1 MMNFWLLQAIGDID
15 PDLVERAAQPPRK
28 AHPLRWVAAVAAA
41 AVMVVG
47 VGAWWLNRP
56 EGKPPIT
63 PPADSTTTTT
73 TNEPITA
80 TTVGGVITPTTTTT
94 TITTTVTTTEPTTQP
109 TTTPDNPPDTGGDE
123 WSCDGC
129 SPWYHIYDGELIDY
143 IGSERFA
150 QWKTST
156 TRLPP
161 DRTYPYHD
169 CRFPDSNIV
178 ACVEYFGVTREQFIQ
193 AMGWED
199 VLDCTFADS
208 IYMMD
213 EPSRYLYTFG
223 DYVDAIYGDDP
234 HLTAWVFGAGVAEV
248 ETYEDNWQYQRYYLP
263 DYDIFYPDPLVTY
276 AGGDPWTEGGSVYTF
291 IQQYGRKEE
300 GSLIAFVEYFGITR
314 EKFIELYGWG
324 DKLDEKATDHFAY
337 APYTYRQFVD
347 AIYGDD
353 QALRDWVFDR
363 YVFSPDYPKAP

>member
-15 PDLVERAAQPPRK
+15 PDLVERAAQRPRK
-28 AHPLRWVAAVAAA
+28 VLPLRWVAAVAAA

-63 PPADSTTTTT
+63 PPADSTTTTA
-73 TNEPITA
+73 TNGPITA

-109 TTTPDNPPDTGGDE
+109 TTVPDDPPATGGDDK
-123 WSCDGC
+123 SCVVH
-129 SPWYHIYDGELIDY
+129 SLLYHSIPVDPDAVGEELYDAYLQAYSYSYKGEP
-143 IGSERFA
+143 
-150 QWKTST
+150 
-156 TRLPP
+156 LPDP
-161 DRTYPYHD
+161 DLTYPFTECNY
-169 CRFPDSNIV
+169 PESNIV
-178 ACVEYFGVTREQFIQ
+178 NFVKFTGITQEEFIASAWNQDWMASVGGVEAF
-193 AMGWED
+193 
-199 VLDCTFADS
+199 LDMPYDNGNPYALFT
-208 IYMMD
+208 Y
-213 EPSRYLYTFG
+213 G
-223 DYVDAIYGDDP
+223 DYFDAIYGDDP
-234 HLTAWVFGAGVAEV
+234 HLTAWVFHHAASSVLN
-248 ETYEDNWQYQRYYLP
+248 DP
-263 DYDIFYPDPLVTY
+263 DYPYQYCYRLYSYPEDPLYNLEGYPSYKEYSSLSGNNESIIGFVNY
-276 AGGDPWTEGGSVYTF
+276 A
-291 IQQYGRKEE
+291 
-300 GSLIAFVEYFGITR
+300 GITR
-314 EKFIELYGWG
+314 EKFIEVYGWG